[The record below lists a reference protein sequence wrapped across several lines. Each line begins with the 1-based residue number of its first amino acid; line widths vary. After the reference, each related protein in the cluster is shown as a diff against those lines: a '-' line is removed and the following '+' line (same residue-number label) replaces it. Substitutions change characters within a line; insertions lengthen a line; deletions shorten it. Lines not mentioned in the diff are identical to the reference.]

1 MPDPTPTEAEVLAA
15 AASFGAH
22 ADLYWKEAKELEAE
36 GKIALVH
43 TYTATGRSVYRW
55 KLSA

>member
-1 MPDPTPTEAEVLAA
+1 MTTEAKKAKILAA

-36 GKIALVH
+36 GKIYLAH
-43 TYTATGRSVYRW
+43 TFTQVGNTVYRW
-55 KLSA
+55 KLAA